1 MNDRLTEPHKRL
13 DMSKNYFAYLLRL
26 WLEEDSDQWR
36 ILLEEVPGGQQRA
49 FIDLEG
55 LLAYLQTM
63 TPRDNRAD

>member
-1 MNDRLTEPHKRL
+1 M
-13 DMSKNYFAYLLRL
+13 
-26 WLEEDSDQWR
+26 EEDSDQWR